1 MRMAAQRLG
10 SRKKTGSARESA
22 VVAVGCSDDTQL
34 LEIKRQPGG
43 GGERESMALG
53 RVNV

>member
-1 MRMAAQRLG
+1 MAAQRLG

-43 GGERESMALG
+43 GERESMALG